1 MSAHREMIG
10 HSFAKWTVGAG
21 FVAATLFAG
30 APAIAEEVRI
40 SGNDCGS
47 EVHLV
52 ARDARLSDVL
62 KRLAT
67 ALDFQL
73 SFNSESDPLVS
84 VDAIR
89 SAIDL
94 VVRFAPMENLS
105 IIQAR
110 NPRCLQHQRIVKVW
124 VLPKGQGRIMHT
136 ALHAPEIDEQA
147 RRARAGTNVILNG
160 DGTLVSRSAHE

>member
-1 MSAHREMIG
+1 MSAHHEMIE
-10 HSFAKWTVGAG
+10 HSFAKWTLSAG
-21 FVAATLFAG
+21 FGAATLFAG
-30 APAIAEEVRI
+30 GPAIAQEVRI
-40 SGNDCGS
+40 SSGDCAA

-84 VDAIR
+84 VDAVR

-94 VVRFAPMENLS
+94 VVRLAPMENLS
-105 IIQAR
+105 ILQAR
-110 NPRCLQHQRIVKVW
+110 KSHCPQHERIVKVW
-124 VLPKGQGRIMHT
+124 VLPKGQGSIMH
-136 ALHAPEIDEQA
+136 AAPQAPEIDEQA
-147 RRARAGTNVILNG
+147 RRVRAGTEMILNG
-160 DGTLVSRSAHE
+160 DGILVQRSAHE